1 MLPLVVFSMVGLMAA
16 AVLSDGSSDDGDDV
30 LIEDET
36 EDPPVLTREGDIIS
50 ATEGNDRLE
59 TSDFEEIE
67 DAASANTVNL
77 LGGDD
82 LFEHL
87 GELNGEA
94 IVNGGEGNDSIS
106 STGEFEDTLNGDAGN
121 DTLTSSISTSSDG
134 GVGDDILKYDHG
146 DGLGDHGT
154 AIIEGGEGDDTI
166 YVSETFGTDNLFD
179 NSGAVVRGGNG
190 ADTILFELRDGVTP
204 EAAALNV
211 GYEGEDTSLIMIADF
226 EPQEDSLVV
235 DITSFAAQ
243 GNLEFFDAELAE
255 NEEGTYELALSFM
268 AEGATAPFTATLN
281 IESESALGLQ
291 FITIVN
297 NNTDSLGFEDRV
309 LSFTAGN
316 DSITDEVL
324 TPTTETVEAGAGDD
338 VIGIDRNLP
347 FVDAGNGDDAVVLGA
362 NSDGNG
368 TAADGG
374 EGDDTI
380 SGFNM
385 IDGYLGGGAG
395 DDVISLTQNALT
407 SDDGAAF
414 LDGGDGNDTINL
426 DIGVAQHQILDD
438 GTTVSNYGDRDF
450 IAIGG
455 TGMDE
460 FNVILNALTLTEGE
474 MTPFEGTK
482 PILEIPFFDPV
493 EDQLI
498 IDLANSPGLAD
509 VQSVETRIGENG
521 FDTEL
526 LVTFLNADGVPGD
539 AVINLGRQAAE
550 FDLQASVTV
559 LLPTA

>member
-1 MLPLVVFSMVGLMAA
+1 
-16 AVLSDGSSDDGDDV
+16 
-30 LIEDET
+30 
-36 EDPPVLTREGDIIS
+36 
-50 ATEGNDRLE
+50 
-59 TSDFEEIE
+59 
-67 DAASANTVNL
+67 
-77 LGGDD
+77 
-82 LFEHL
+82 
-87 GELNGEA
+87 
-94 IVNGGEGNDSIS
+94 
-106 STGEFEDTLNGDAGN
+106 
-121 DTLTSSISTSSDG
+121 
-134 GVGDDILKYDHG
+134 
-146 DGLGDHGT
+146 
-154 AIIEGGEGDDTI
+154 
-166 YVSETFGTDNLFD
+166 
-179 NSGAVVRGGNG
+179 
-190 ADTILFELRDGVTP
+190 
-204 EAAALNV
+204 
-211 GYEGEDTSLIMIADF
+211 
-226 EPQEDSLVV
+226 
-235 DITSFAAQ
+235 
-243 GNLEFFDAELAE
+243 LAE

-426 DIGVAQHQILDD
+426 DIG
-438 GTTVSNYGDRDF
+438 
-450 IAIGG
+450 
-455 TGMDE
+455 
-460 FNVILNALTLTEGE
+460 
-474 MTPFEGTK
+474 
-482 PILEIPFFDPV
+482 FFVPV

-498 IDLANSPGLAD
+498 IDRANSPGLAD